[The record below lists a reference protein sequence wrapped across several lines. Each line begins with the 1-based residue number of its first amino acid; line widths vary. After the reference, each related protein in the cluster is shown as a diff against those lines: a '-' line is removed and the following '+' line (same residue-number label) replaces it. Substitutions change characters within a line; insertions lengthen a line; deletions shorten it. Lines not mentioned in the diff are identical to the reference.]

1 MCVFSSNQRVILCID
16 DEPNILM
23 LRQLLLSIAGYNVLT
38 AGDGESGL
46 EVFASNKIDL
56 VIADQLLPGLS
67 GTEIAVEM
75 KKIKPDVPIIIFTGL
90 PELPGALDHIDR
102 VLTKGMTPPE
112 FLNAIADVL
121 ADRPRASQKSSA
133 ASSCGS

>member
-1 MCVFSSNQRVILCID
+1 VFSSNQLVILCID

-38 AGDGESGL
+38 ALDAESGL
-46 EVFASNKIDL
+46 EVFAGNKIDL

-67 GTEIAVEM
+67 GTEIAREM
-75 KKIKPDVPIIIFTGL
+75 KRIKPDVPIIIFTGL
-90 PELPGALDHIDR
+90 SELPGGLDHIAQ

-112 FLNAIADVL
+112 FLNAIAKVL
-121 ADRPRASQKSSA
+121 ADHAPSQKSSV
-133 ASSCGS
+133 ASSSGD